1 MGQTLLNGGPH
12 DWPVRTFVVVGHRAV
27 TAPNF
32 SLDDV
37 PGTSGRL
44 DVLLRCVASSF
55 MLSHGIRRDCEAYL
69 VLLGPPD
76 PPRTVWIQGERLRH
90 LNPDERTTAALFK
103 KALALAPSG
112 AAWLQS
118 TPGIAVSKMKL
129 DGVLERVKGR
139 ELILLEEGGQ
149 DINAWKPS
157 PNPVFILG
165 DDKGFTDAEVA
176 LVRKA
181 GAHQLSLG
189 PLALHADHAITVAHN
204 YLDRVLGPSP
214 FSMTP

>member
-1 MGQTLLNGGPH
+1 MAA
-12 DWPVRTFVVVGHRAV
+12 PVRTFVVIGHRAV

-44 DVLLRCVASSF
+44 DVLLRSVAAAF
-55 MLSHGIRRDCEAYL
+55 MLSHGIRRDTEAYL
-69 VLLGPPD
+69 LLLGPPD
-76 PPRTVWIQGERLRH
+76 PPRTIWIQGERLRH

-103 KALALAPSG
+103 KALALQPSG

-129 DGVLERVKGR
+129 TDILERIKGR
-139 ELILLEEGGQ
+139 EIVLLEEGGQ
-149 DINAWKPS
+149 DLYSFKPG

-165 DDKGFTDAEVA
+165 DDKGFTDAEIGA
-176 LVRKA
+176 VRKA
-181 GAHQLSLG
+181 GAQQISVG
-189 PLALHADHAITVAHN
+189 PVAMHADHAITVTQN
-204 YLDRVLGPSP
+204 YLDRVVGPSP
-214 FSMTP
+214 HTMTQP